1 MIGNI
6 FSGLILLFPIGIRL
20 FLIKVT
26 IFQILIQGRLKKSNL
41 ETVKWQSYLEYSKQ
55 TVKPTT
61 ICGTQYIHQC

>member
-20 FLIKVT
+20 FLIKMT

-41 ETVKWQSYLEYSKQ
+41 QTKKWQCYLEYSKQ

-61 ICGTQYIHQC
+61 ICGTLYTHQC